1 MSAIH
6 LEFICDISLD
16 LSQINPPKQVC
27 ICTYTPLGHGLYLK
41 QTVLTVTLKSLPVV
55 KEDNG
60 PGLVGDTTVVV
71 TSLLLLLLL
80 TTHMYETKKIRALL
94 NKMMT
99 VQRTK
104 ATTSTLGSG
113 SVPLSQ
119 SSVTREELQYTMA
132 E

>member
-1 MSAIH
+1 MLGVYLYI
-6 LEFICDISLD
+6 
-16 LSQINPPKQVC
+16 
-27 ICTYTPLGHGLYLK
+27 PLGRGLYITYPK
-41 QTVLTVTLKSLPVV
+41 GNCIGSTYSTLKSLPVV

-99 VQRTK
+99 VQRTNT
-104 ATTSTLGSG
+104 TTSTLGAVVEGSG